1 MTIDTFAID
10 TIERYPNLAKNKI
23 PFINTEVNSNEIR
36 ILKAITKQVFHQ
48 TKITEN
54 IHLIT
59 YMKQQQL
66 LETINFLQAEGIT
79 NPEIGI
85 VLGTGLGKLVNE
97 ISIEKE
103 IPYSNIPN
111 FPVATV
117 EFHSGKLIYGELSGK
132 KVLVMAGRFHLY
144 EGYNAWE
151 VTYGIRTLHGLGIKN
166 LLISNAA
173 GAINLSYKKGDLM
186 LIEDHIN
193 LQGSSPL
200 AFKGANAFGNI
211 FADMLEPY
219 SKEINT
225 KMLTVAKKQNIQLHT
240 GIYTSVLGPQL
251 ETRAE
256 YRMLQIF
263 ETDAVGMS
271 TVPEVI
277 VAKQLNLPCAAIS
290 VLTDECDPKNLQ
302 PVDIAEII
310 AIAGKAE
317 PKMIALFKGV
327 IEML

>member
-1 MTIDTFAID
+1 
-10 TIERYPNLAKNKI
+10 
-23 PFINTEVNSNEIR
+23 
-36 ILKAITKQVFHQ
+36 
-48 TKITEN
+48 
-54 IHLIT
+54 
-59 YMKQQQL
+59 MKQQQL
-66 LETINFLQAEGIT
+66 QTTIDFLKATGIT

-97 ISIEKE
+97 IDIEIEVPYSE
-103 IPYSNIPN
+103 IPH
-111 FPVATV
+111 FPQATV
-117 EFHSGKLIYGELSGK
+117 EFHSGKLIYGVLSGK
-132 KVLVMAGRFHLY
+132 KVLVMSGRFHLY

-151 VTYGIRTLHGLGIKN
+151 VTYGIRTLYGLGIKK

-186 LIEDHIN
+186 LIEDHMN
-193 LQGSSPL
+193 LQGQSPL
-200 AFKGANAFGNI
+200 AFKGASDFGNI
-211 FADMLEPY
+211 FADMLAPY
-219 SKEINT
+219 SNDINSKIKE
-225 KMLTVAKKQNIQLHT
+225 VAKNKNILLHE
-240 GIYTSVLGPQL
+240 GVYASVLGPQL

-256 YRMLQIF
+256 YRMLQIL

-310 AIAGKAE
+310 AIAGQAE
-317 PKMIALFKGV
+317 PKMITLFKEV
-327 IEML
+327 IKVI